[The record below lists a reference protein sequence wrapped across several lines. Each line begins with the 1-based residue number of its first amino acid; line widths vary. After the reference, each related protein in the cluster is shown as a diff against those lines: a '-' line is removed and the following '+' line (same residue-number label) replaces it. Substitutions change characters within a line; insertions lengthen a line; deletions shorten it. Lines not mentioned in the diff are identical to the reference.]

1 MASEKKSRLS
11 TVSCFVAF
19 LMASVSS
26 PARTRKRRENLRL
39 ERHRINA
46 EYDAYLTRM
55 SQTDRRQTYA
65 VMMQIEEYVAYLP
78 ESESER
84 QTESDRQTD
93 RETDRRRN
101 DAD

>member
-1 MASEKKSRLS
+1 
-11 TVSCFVAF
+11 
-19 LMASVSS
+19 MASVSS

-39 ERHRINA
+39 ERHRIGLNA

-84 QTESDRQTD
+84 QTDRQNQTD
-93 RETDRRRN
+93 RRTERQI
-101 DAD
+101 DAVLMQIAEY